1 MKEPFRADMETIR
14 RRAREKMEEGAV
26 TSAYKADPNQVI
38 QVLNQV
44 LATEI
49 VCVLR
54 YKNHYFMAP
63 GVHGDA
69 VANEFLQ
76 HAVEEQDHADM
87 VARRIAQLGGNPDLN
102 PQGLQT
108 RSHSEYRE
116 CDDLDDMIREDLAA
130 ERVAIATYS
139 EIIRWLGDDDP
150 TSRRLMEETL
160 AKEEE
165 HADELAML
173 LEPTRRNAAGAQK
186 QALPGAA
193 SANAQAQPAGP
204 AQAAVS
210 RGRGAS

>member
-1 MKEPFRADMETIR
+1 MKEPFRADMEMIR
-14 RRAREKMEEGAV
+14 RRAREKMDRGAV
-26 TSAYKADPNQVI
+26 TEAYLADVDQVI
-38 QVLNQV
+38 DVLNEV

-69 VANEFLQ
+69 VASEFLQ
-76 HAVEEQDHADM
+76 HATEEQQHADQ
-87 VARRIAQLGGNPDLN
+87 VARRIAQLGGNPDLD
-102 PQGLQT
+102 PAGLAT
-108 RSHSEYRE
+108 RAHAAYRE
-116 CDDLDDMIREDLAA
+116 GDDLDDMIREDLAA

-150 TSRRLMEETL
+150 TTRRMMEEIL

-173 LEPTRRNAAGAQK
+173 LEPTRRRPVQAQRK
-186 QALPGAA
+186 PVPLSASGAA
-193 SANAQAQPAGP
+193 ASGLSGVN
-204 AQAAVS
+204 
-210 RGRGAS
+210 RGRGTS

>member
-1 MKEPFRADMETIR
+1 MKEPFRADMEMIR
-14 RRAREKMEEGAV
+14 RRAREKMDQGAV
-26 TSAYKADPNQVI
+26 TEAYRADVDQVI
-38 QVLNQV
+38 EVLNEV

-69 VANEFLQ
+69 VAGEFLQ
-76 HAVEEQDHADM
+76 HATEEQEHADL
-87 VARRIAQLGGNPDLN
+87 VARRIAQLGGNPDLD
-102 PQGLQT
+102 PAGLHT
-108 RSHSEYRE
+108 RSHAEYRE
-116 CDDLDDMIREDLAA
+116 GDDLEDMIREDLAA

-150 TSRRLMEETL
+150 TSRRMMEELL

-173 LEPTRRNAAGAQK
+173 LEPTRRRAAQAQRQPVAQSGTSQQAAGAS
-186 QALPGAA
+186 GV
-193 SANAQAQPAGP
+193 N
-204 AQAAVS
+204 
-210 RGRGAS
+210 RGRGTS

>member
-1 MKEPFRADMETIR
+1 MKEPFRADMEMIR
-14 RRAREKMEEGAV
+14 RRAREKMDRGAV
-26 TSAYKADPNQVI
+26 TEAYRADVGQVI
-38 QVLNQV
+38 DVLNEV

-69 VANEFLQ
+69 VASEFLQ
-76 HAVEEQDHADM
+76 HATEEQQHADQ
-87 VARRIAQLGGNPDLN
+87 VARRIAQLGGNPDLD
-102 PQGLQT
+102 PAGLAT
-108 RSHSEYRE
+108 RAHAVYRE
-116 CDDLDDMIREDLAA
+116 GDDLDDMIREDLAA

-150 TSRRLMEETL
+150 TTRRMMEEIL

-173 LEPTRRNAAGAQK
+173 LEPTRRRPVQAARKPVPLAGVS
-186 QALPGAA
+186 GSAA
-193 SANAQAQPAGP
+193 SG
-204 AQAAVS
+204 VS
-210 RGRGAS
+210 GVNRGRGTS

>member
-14 RRAREKMEEGAV
+14 RRAREKMDEGAV
-26 TSAYKADPNQVI
+26 TSAYKADRVQVI
-38 QVLNQV
+38 EVLNQV

-69 VANEFLQ
+69 VASEFLQ
-76 HAVEEQDHADM
+76 HATEEQAHADQ

-102 PQGLQT
+102 PETLHT
-108 RSHSEYRE
+108 RSHAEYKE
-116 CDDLDDMIREDLAA
+116 CGDLEEMITEDLAA

-150 TSRRLMEETL
+150 TTRRMMEELL

-173 LEPTRRNAAGAQK
+173 LEPTRRHTVAAARQPVPVSGDAVQAAG
-186 QALPGAA
+186 
-193 SANAQAQPAGP
+193 
-204 AQAAVS
+204 VS
-210 RGRGAS
+210 RGRGSS